1 LDVECLHT
9 VRRRWKAATARW
21 ALACLLLPAAAHAID
36 ASVRLSELH
45 HTVWR
50 SDAGAPANIV
60 ALTQT
65 PDGFLWL
72 GTGGGLFR
80 FDGVR
85 FERIAALGG
94 QTLLSTSITALH
106 TTPSGALVIGYRFG
120 GLSVF
125 QDQRLRQYT
134 VADGLPGGN
143 AWAFVQD
150 ADGDLWAA
158 FTGGVTRLR
167 AAVWQTMPLD
177 GEMLPYRTLAR
188 DAEDNVW
195 ATAKTGAFV
204 WRKGASAFQR
214 ADAALPL
221 FPFLSTAPDGRVWA
235 ADFQRQRLG
244 PMVRQDTAFRMAPD
258 REQVPLPPTGD
269 LHWFDTGGGL
279 WVRTGE
285 GLARI
290 TWRAQPDGSTSVET
304 FTAAQGL
311 TGEFFSFLED
321 REGNVWLGTAGG
333 LHRFTEANVRRIDLG
348 SGVGAVGVAAADGAD
363 VWATSNSSGLYR
375 VGASVQAF
383 PHIAQHASHL
393 HRDRDGVVWIGSR
406 NGLWKI
412 DGRRAPVEFPRPD
425 VGDDRRAAVFAP
437 IHAIAKDRS
446 GTLWMHL
453 VVKGTY
459 RRVGD
464 RWLRQP
470 EGPRD
475 RVMSMGN
482 DAEGRL
488 WIGYVDRG
496 ARRVDGDTE
505 LAFGPENGLDIGA
518 VSAIYG
524 RGSRVWLGGQRGLAL
539 FDGTRMQ
546 TLALRGLDD
555 TTVITGIVETA
566 SGQLWINA
574 ANGLSLIEPADWQRA
589 LADPGFTVRVQR
601 FDARDGLL
609 GSASQIRPLPS
620 LVEAGDGRLW
630 AALPSGLFVIDPA
643 HLRRN
648 SLAPAVIIHSLSA
661 DGRPVEA
668 GAVGAMPAG
677 RADLRIDYTATSL
690 TVPQR
695 VRFRYKLEGYDA
707 DWRDAGGRR
716 EASYTRVGPGDY
728 VFRVIASNN
737 DGVWNET
744 GASLAFTVP
753 PAYWQTPWFAALA
766 MGGAVGA
773 LWLLYRLRVW
783 QISAQLRRR
792 MEARLQ
798 ERERIARELHD
809 TLIQSVTGL
818 TLHVRA
824 AANQV
829 PEGTPLRER
838 LELAL
843 TRANDVARE
852 GRDRVTELRLHQG
865 TAVPLETALANACRT
880 LADAWPGPR
889 CELTVDGTPRDLNV
903 LVSEEVERVA
913 REALTNALRHAGARR
928 VHLRL
933 AYDRDALRLT
943 VQDDGRG
950 FPSGADDGLERSG
963 HFGLAG
969 MRERAA
975 RIGGQLTVRSGD
987 QGTTVT
993 LSVAAAT
1000 AYAPANRAAPA

>member
-1 LDVECLHT
+1 MDDEWLHT
-9 VRRRWKAATARW
+9 VRRRWKAAIARS
-21 ALACLLLPAAAHAID
+21 ALVWLLLPVAAHAID
-36 ASVRLSELH
+36 PSVRLSALH

-85 FERIAALGG
+85 FERIATLGG
-94 QTLLSTSITALH
+94 QTLLGASITALH
-106 TTPSGALVIGYRFG
+106 TTQSGALVIGYRFG
-120 GLSVF
+120 GLSVL
-125 QDQRLRQYT
+125 QGNRLRQYT

-143 AWAFVQD
+143 AWAFTQD

-158 FTGGVTRLR
+158 FTGGVARLR
-167 AAVWQTMPLD
+167 AGVWRTMPLD
-177 GEMLPYRTLAR
+177 GEMLPYRTLVR

-195 ATAKTGAFV
+195 VTAKTGAFV
-204 WRKGASAFQR
+204 WQRGATAFHR
-214 ADAALPL
+214 AEAALPL
-221 FPFLSTAPDGRVWA
+221 FPFLSRAPDGRVWA

-244 PMVRQDTAFRMAPD
+244 ALVRQGTAFRASPD
-258 REQVPLPPTGD
+258 REQIPLPPTGD

-290 TWRAQPDGSTSVET
+290 TWHPGHGGSPTVEA

-333 LHRFTEANVRRIDLG
+333 LHQFTEANIRRIDLG
-348 SGVGAVGVAAADGAD
+348 SGVGAVGVAPADGAD
-363 VWATSNSSGLYR
+363 VWATSSSGGLYK
-375 VGASVQAF
+375 VGASVQSF

-412 DGRRAPVEFPRPD
+412 DGRRDPIEIPRPD
-425 VGDDRRAAVFAP
+425 IGDDRRAAVFAP

-446 GTLWMHL
+446 GALWMHL

-475 RVMSMGN
+475 RIMSMGN
-482 DAEGRL
+482 DADGRL

-496 ARRVDGDTE
+496 ASRVDGDTE
-505 LAFGPENGLDIGA
+505 LTFGPANGLDIGA
-518 VSAIYG
+518 ITAIYG
-524 RGSRVWLGGQRGLAL
+524 RGPRVWLGGQHGLAL
-539 FDGTRMQ
+539 FDGTSMR
-546 TLALRGLDD
+546 TPALRGLGD
-555 TTVITGIVETA
+555 TTVITGVIETA

-601 FDARDGLL
+601 FDANDGLL

-648 SLAPAVIIHSLSA
+648 PLAPAVIIRSLSA
-661 DGRPVEA
+661 NGRPVDA
-668 GAVGAMPAG
+668 GDGTALPVGQ
-677 RADLRIDYTATSL
+677 ADLRIDYTATSL

-695 VRFRYKLEGYDA
+695 VRFRYKLEGYDTE
-707 DWRDAGGRR
+707 WRDAGGRR

-744 GASLAFTVP
+744 GASLAFSVP
-753 PAYWQTPWFAALA
+753 PAYWQTRWFAALA
-766 MGGAVGA
+766 MGSTAAA

-792 MEARLQ
+792 MQARLQ

-829 PEGTPLRER
+829 QEGTPLRER

-843 TRANDVARE
+843 TRANEVMVE

-865 TAVPLETALANACRT
+865 ASVPLETALANACRT

-889 CELTVDGTPRDLNV
+889 CELMVEGTPRELNV
-903 LVSEEVERVA
+903 LVSEEAERVA
-913 REALTNALRHAGARR
+913 REALTNALRHAGARN
-928 VHLRL
+928 VLVRL
-933 AYDRDALRLT
+933 AYDRDALRLK

-950 FPSGADDGLERSG
+950 FPSGTDAGLERPG
-963 HFGLAG
+963 HFGMAG

-975 RIGGQLTVRSGD
+975 RIGGQLNLRSGD

-993 LSVAAAT
+993 LCVGAAT
-1000 AYAPANRAAPA
+1000 AYTPANKAAPA